1 MNQARSSNKANQLP
15 SAIDIGLMLA
25 MQYKR
30 AIIPLA
36 LILEDYMPHLS
47 IKTANQRASK
57 CDLPFPCFKIDGER
71 SEYFV
76 HLTEI
81 ATWLESLQ
89 KSSKKDWENMHC

>member
-1 MNQARSSNKANQLP
+1 MNSVRSKANQMMP

-30 AIIPLA
+30 AIVPLA

-47 IKTANQRASK
+47 LKTANQRASK

-89 KSSKKDWENMHC
+89 KTSKQNWENIRC